1 MIIRLV
7 KMTFPVENSEK
18 FEALFETVRDRIA
31 AREGCVH
38 VELLRT
44 IAEGEEA
51 IYFTRSIWNRE
62 EDLQAY
68 RASDLFAATWRSTK
82 ALFYQRAEAWSTEL
96 ISVSTSDGME

>member
-1 MIIRLV
+1 
-7 KMTFPVENSEK
+7 MTFPVENGEK

-31 AREGCVH
+31 AREGCAH

-44 IAEGEEA
+44 VADSRDI

-82 ALFYQRAEAWSTEL
+82 ALFSQRAEAWSTEI
-96 ISVSTSDGME
+96 ISVSTSDGKERSEEL